1 MLNFVLDGNSYKIVS
16 DYSVYKNTPLIHNQ
30 TLVRKTDGIP
40 HYTEENVESVRVL
53 SPVITEHY
61 GLNLYNEKN
70 KQRDVIRSNKETVP
84 VFLTNH
90 TTSFHHF
97 LIDVIGK
104 IIFLQSNGFK
114 KLQIVIVVDHKQ
126 MPNQEPFLTK
136 QVKSFHKE
144 IFSILGLPDY
154 ESCIVNLADFD
165 QLTFDKVVV
174 VESTTGNMDNF
185 HSCLQLIRNK
195 FVKKYSYENKIYVSR
210 KKAVTADDGGR
221 RVEDDDVLAEY
232 YTNNGYSVVYF
243 EDMTSNELYKVLHD
257 RGFNKVLSWNDEAEK
272 WSVEEVYGPI
282 DKFAETFFEGEKYQT
297 SEIAFLKH
305 NLNILYLKSQY
316 GKDNIMGSLLNCK
329 VEKILVYTMLTNEI
343 RGNLTIDELQKI
355 IKLSLILTP
364 PFKPENKWF
373 EDEKDEHGRTII
385 KNRFRVLDS
394 VFKDNISNT

>member
-1 MLNFVLDGNSYKIVS
+1 MTDKKYTFFNDKPFYVLLVENGDFQLNKYDWNNPNYIQNLISQPFISTHQVTSDSFFPFLKEKLKLKDDNLVVTQIIGEEPGHNYELLYIDSTFKNSGLEINHF
-16 DYSVYKNTPLIHNQ
+16 NTL
-30 TLVRKTDGIP
+30 
-40 HYTEENVESVRVL
+40 
-53 SPVITEHY
+53 
-61 GLNLYNEKN
+61 LN
-70 KQRDVIRSNKETVP
+70 
-84 VFLTNH
+84 
-90 TTSFHHF
+90 
-97 LIDVIGK
+97 
-104 IIFLQSNGFK
+104 SNGE
-114 KLQIVIVVDHKQ
+114 VIYGPAVIIKNYV
-126 MPNQEPFLTK
+126 
-136 QVKSFHKE
+136 
-144 IFSILGLPDY
+144 
-154 ESCIVNLADFD
+154 
-165 QLTFDKVVV
+165 
-174 VESTTGNMDNF
+174 ST
-185 HSCLQLIRNK
+185 L
-195 FVKKYSYENKIYVSR
+195 ENKI
-210 KKAVTADDGGR
+210 
-221 RVEDDDVLAEY
+221 
-232 YTNNGYSVVYF
+232 YF